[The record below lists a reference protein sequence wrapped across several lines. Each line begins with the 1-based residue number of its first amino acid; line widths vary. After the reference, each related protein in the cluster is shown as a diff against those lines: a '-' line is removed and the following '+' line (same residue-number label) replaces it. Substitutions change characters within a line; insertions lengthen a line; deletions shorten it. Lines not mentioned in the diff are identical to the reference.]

1 MLRANSWLLDPPF
14 FTVKVLRK
22 LTGILEEPGILGNY
36 WEDVLGGLSNVGIM
50 LQISGCV
57 LMLRFKK
64 WDSCIRTAL
73 HPLRRVAIGRGDE
86 SHVVTESVPEGEAS
100 SFIIP

>member
-1 MLRANSWLLDPPF
+1 M
-14 FTVKVLRK
+14 
-22 LTGILEEPGILGNY
+22 
-36 WEDVLGGLSNVGIM
+36 WEIM

-64 WDSCIRTAL
+64 WDSWSTPY
-73 HPLRRVAIGRGDE
+73 PLRRVAIGRGDE
-86 SHVVTESVPEGEAS
+86 SHVVTERVPKGEAS